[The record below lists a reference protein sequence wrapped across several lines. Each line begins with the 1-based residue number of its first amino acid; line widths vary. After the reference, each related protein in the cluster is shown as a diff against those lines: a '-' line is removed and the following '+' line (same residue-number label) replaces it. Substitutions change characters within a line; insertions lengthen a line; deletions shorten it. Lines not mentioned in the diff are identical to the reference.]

1 MSETAQVGLLTP
13 LPRVHVSEGESN
25 MVRYALVVAVVWLIA
40 PTVVLAT
47 DSDTSVPSVVSES
60 SPSDSTDLRKL
71 LLEVG
76 RKQHKTFLLDPR
88 VRGAVNLGDMKS
100 QDVTYPMLLNILK
113 INGFAAFSGDGFL
126 TVVPDSNARQSASPI
141 VDPHSIKALD
151 DQWVTA
157 ILVLKNV
164 NATQL
169 VPILRPLMPQSAQLS
184 AVTDRNALLLVDV
197 SSNVKRLVALA
208 DAIDALPALPVKKQD

>member
-1 MSETAQVGLLTP
+1 
-13 LPRVHVSEGESN
+13 